1 MNNNGKDSDG
11 DNADTNNGNES
22 NNKDNDK
29 GIAIPQDMLRM
40 YTLFWILLSSIRIK
54 LLKTTKRSINWDYWG
69 GCCQILDE
77 DCSTFWNAVKVQ

>member
-1 MNNNGKDSDG
+1 MLNNNGKDSDG

-40 YTLFWILLSSIRIK
+40 YVLF
-54 LLKTTKRSINWDYWG
+54 
-69 GCCQILDE
+69 
-77 DCSTFWNAVKVQ
+77 